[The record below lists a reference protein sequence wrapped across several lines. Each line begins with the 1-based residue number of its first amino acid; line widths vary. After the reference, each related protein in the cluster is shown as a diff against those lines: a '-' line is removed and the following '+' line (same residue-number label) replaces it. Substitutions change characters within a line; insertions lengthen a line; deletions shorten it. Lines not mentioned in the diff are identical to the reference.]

1 MSNYRCIWI
10 IIASVAMFNL
20 ISCKSESTDE
30 KIITV
35 NLSEVNKKRVV
46 NLSDWVLEP
55 EFIALDSSS
64 EDAYTEGGYCCLSD
78 NYIGKYGSSQVYKLY
93 DRRTG
98 KFLRNIGKAG
108 KNSGEYSNVYNSVID
123 EQNSRVYILSWNAK
137 ELLCHDLNT
146 GELIEARPLKHNVP
160 KGAFVIDP
168 ETGDLTVAAMP
179 FEGMNE
185 VVAWKQDK
193 EDNTLWEIPAGN
205 LSVIPDFS
213 NQINCFS
220 NTEDFDF
227 SISTW
232 GGRVDSLYLIKDGG
246 LKPIFTMN
254 FLKSNQKA
262 GTSLLPNH
270 TYTLLPEHIITSVSM
285 PVRRAGGYY
294 SYGKPVYV
302 VTERKT
308 EHSYVADFTDDILNR
323 KLEYLPFTQGYYMEV
338 FSAEDFMK
346 IGEAALSKG
355 KLSET
360 LKARISDIL
369 KTITLENNDIILLAP
384 LRSKFK

>member
-55 EFIALDSSS
+55 EFIALDSSC
-64 EDAYTEGGYCCLSD
+64 EEAYTEGGYCCVSD
-78 NYIGKYGSSQVYKLY
+78 NYIGMYGSSQIYKLY
-93 DRRTG
+93 DRKTG
-98 KFLRNIGKAG
+98 KFLRNIGKVG
-108 KNSGEYSNVYNSVID
+108 KNDGEYSNVYNSVID

-168 ETGDLTVAAMP
+168 ETGELTVAALP
-179 FEGMNE
+179 FEGENE
-185 VVAWKQDK
+185 TVVWKQDK
-193 EDNTLWEIPAGN
+193 EDNVLWEVPAGD
-205 LSVIPDFS
+205 LSLVPDYSHEIVGAF
-213 NQINCFS
+213 
-220 NTEDFDF
+220 NTEDFDL

-232 GGRVDSLYLIKDGG
+232 GGRVDSLYVVKDGF

-254 FLKSNQKA
+254 FLNGNQKA
-262 GTSLLPNH
+262 ASSVLPNH
-270 TYTLLPEHIITSVSM
+270 TYTLLPDHIITSVSM
-285 PVRRAGGYY
+285 PVRRASGYY
-294 SYGKPVYV
+294 SYGKPVFV
-302 VTERKT
+302 VTERET

-323 KLEYLPFTQGYYMEV
+323 KPEYLPFTQGYYIEV
-338 FSAEDFMK
+338 FSAEDFIK
-346 IGEAALSKG
+346 TGKAALSKG
-355 KLSET
+355 KLSGAS
-360 LKARISDIL
+360 KARISEIL
-369 KTITLENNDIILLAP
+369 KAITPESNDVILLAP
-384 LRSKFK
+384 LKR

>member
-123 EQNSRVYILSWNAK
+123 EQNTRVYILSWNAK

-160 KGAFVIDP
+160 KGTFVIDP
-168 ETGDLTVAAMP
+168 ETGNLTVAALP
-179 FEGMNE
+179 FEGENE
-185 VVAWKQDK
+185 TVVWKQDK

-213 NQINCFS
+213 NEIICFS
-220 NTEDFDF
+220 NTEYFDF

-232 GGRVDSLYLIKDGG
+232 GGRVDSLYVVKDGF

-254 FLKSNQKA
+254 FLNGNQKA
-262 GTSLLPNH
+262 ASSVLPNH
-270 TYTLLPEHIITSVSM
+270 TYTLLPDHIITSVSM
-285 PVRRAGGYY
+285 PVRRASGYY

-302 VTERKT
+302 VTERKA

-338 FSAEDFMK
+338 FSAEDFIK
-346 IGEAALSKG
+346 TGKAALSKG
-355 KLSET
+355 KLSGAS
-360 LKARISDIL
+360 KAKISEIL
-369 KTITLENNDIILLAP
+369 KTITPESNDVILLAP
-384 LRSKFK
+384 LKR

>member
-1 MSNYRCIWI
+1 MRYYRSIRVITACI
-10 IIASVAMFNL
+10 AVLTLF
-20 ISCKSESTDE
+20 SCKSEVSHN
-30 KIITV
+30 KVITV

-168 ETGDLTVAAMP
+168 ETGNLTVAALP
-179 FEGMNE
+179 FDGENE
-185 VVAWKQDK
+185 TVVWKQDK
-193 EDNTLWEIPAGN
+193 EDNVLWEVPAGD
-205 LSVIPDFS
+205 LSLVPDYSHEIVGAF
-213 NQINCFS
+213 

-232 GGRVDSLYLIKDGG
+232 GGRVDSLYVVKDGF

-254 FLKSNQKA
+254 FLNGNQKA
-262 GTSLLPNH
+262 ASSVLPNH
-270 TYTLLPEHIITSVSM
+270 TYTLLPDHIITSVSM
-285 PVRRAGGYY
+285 PVRRASGYY
-294 SYGKPVYV
+294 SYGKPVFV
-302 VTERKT
+302 VTERET
-308 EHSYVADFTDDILNR
+308 EHSYVADFTDDMLNR

-338 FSAEDFMK
+338 FSAEDFIK
-346 IGEAALSKG
+346 TGKAALSKG
-355 KLSET
+355 KLSGAS
-360 LKARISDIL
+360 KARISEIL
-369 KTITLENNDIILLAP
+369 KAITPESNDVILLAP
-384 LRSKFK
+384 LKR

>member
-168 ETGDLTVAAMP
+168 ETGNLTVAAIP
-179 FEGMNE
+179 FEGENE
-185 VVAWKQDK
+185 TVVWKQDK
-193 EDNTLWEIPAGN
+193 EDNVLWEVPAGD
-205 LSVIPDFS
+205 LSLVPDYSHEIVGAF
-213 NQINCFS
+213 

-232 GGRVDSLYLIKDGG
+232 GGRVDSLYVVKDGF

-254 FLKSNQKA
+254 FLNGNQKA
-262 GTSLLPNH
+262 ASSVLPNH
-270 TYTLLPEHIITSVSM
+270 TYTLLPDHIITSVSM
-285 PVRRAGGYY
+285 PVRRASGYY
-294 SYGKPVYV
+294 SYGKPVFV
-302 VTERKT
+302 VTERET
-308 EHSYVADFTDDILNR
+308 DHSYVADFTDDILGR
-323 KLEYLPFTQGYYMEV
+323 KLEYLPFTQGYYLGV
-338 FSAEDFMK
+338 FSAEDFIK
-346 IGEAALSKG
+346 TGKAALSKG
-355 KLSET
+355 KLSGAS
-360 LKARISDIL
+360 KARISEIL
-369 KTITLENNDIILLAP
+369 KTITPESNDVILLAP
-384 LRSKFK
+384 LKR

>member
-35 NLSEVNKKRVV
+35 NLSEVNKKQVV

-64 EDAYTEGGYCCLSD
+64 EDAYTEGGYCCISD

-98 KFLRNIGKAG
+98 KFLSNIGKAG

-123 EQNSRVYILSWNAK
+123 EQNSIVYILSWNAK

-168 ETGDLTVAAMP
+168 ETGNLTVAALP

-220 NTEDFDF
+220 NTEGFDF

-232 GGRVDSLYLIKDGG
+232 GGRVDSLYVVKDGF

-254 FLKSNQKA
+254 FLNGNQKA
-262 GTSLLPNH
+262 ASSVLPNH
-270 TYTLLPEHIITSVSM
+270 TYTLLPDHIITSVSM
-285 PVRRAGGYY
+285 PVRRASGYY

-323 KLEYLPFTQGYYMEV
+323 KQEYLPFTQGYYMEV
-338 FSAEDFMK
+338 FSAEDFIK
-346 IGEAALSKG
+346 TGKAALSKG
-355 KLSET
+355 KLSGAS
-360 LKARISDIL
+360 KARISEIL
-369 KTITLENNDIILLAP
+369 KAITPESNDVILLAP
-384 LRSKFK
+384 LKR

>member
-46 NLSDWVLEP
+46 NLSDWVSVP

-78 NYIGKYGSSQVYKLY
+78 NYIGMYGSSQIYKLY
-93 DRRTG
+93 DRKTG
-98 KFLRNIGKAG
+98 KFLRNIGKVG
-108 KNSGEYSNVYNSVID
+108 KNDGEYSNVYNSVID

-168 ETGDLTVAAMP
+168 ETGSLTVAALP
-179 FEGMNE
+179 FEGENE
-185 VVAWKQDK
+185 TVVWKQDK
-193 EDNTLWEIPAGN
+193 EDNVLWEVPAGD
-205 LSVIPDFS
+205 LSLVPDYSHEIVGAF
-213 NQINCFS
+213 

-232 GGRVDSLYLIKDGG
+232 GGRVDSLYVVKDGF

-254 FLKSNQKA
+254 FLNGNQKA
-262 GTSLLPNH
+262 ASSVLPNH
-270 TYTLLPEHIITSVSM
+270 TYTLLPDHIITSVSM
-285 PVRRAGGYY
+285 PVRRASGYY
-294 SYGKPVYV
+294 SYGKPVFV
-302 VTERKT
+302 VTERET
-308 EHSYVADFTDDILNR
+308 EHSYVADFTDDILGR

-338 FSAEDFMK
+338 FTAEDFIK
-346 IGEAALSKG
+346 IGKLALSEG
-355 KLSET
+355 KLSGAS
-360 LKARISDIL
+360 KARISEIL
-369 KTITLENNDIILLAP
+369 KAITPESNDVILLAP
-384 LRSKFK
+384 LKR

>member
-10 IIASVAMFNL
+10 IIASVAMLNL

-78 NYIGKYGSSQVYKLY
+78 NYIGMYGSSQIYKLY
-93 DRRTG
+93 DRKTG
-98 KFLRNIGKAG
+98 KFLRNIGKVG
-108 KNSGEYSNVYNSVID
+108 KNEGEYSNVYNSVID

-146 GELIEARPLKHNVP
+146 GELIEARSLKHNVP

-168 ETGDLTVAAMP
+168 ETGNLTVAALP
-179 FEGMNE
+179 FEGENE
-185 VVAWKQDK
+185 TVVWKQDK
-193 EDNTLWEIPAGN
+193 EDNVLWEVPAGD
-205 LSVIPDFS
+205 LSIVPDYSHEIVGAF
-213 NQINCFS
+213 
-220 NTEDFDF
+220 NTENFDF

-232 GGRVDSLYLIKDGG
+232 GGRVDSLYVVKDGF

-254 FLKSNQKA
+254 FLKDNQKA
-262 GTSLLPNH
+262 ATSRLPNH
-270 TYTLLPEHIITSVSM
+270 TYILLPDHIITSVSM
-285 PVRRAGGYY
+285 PVRRASGYY
-294 SYGKPVYV
+294 SYGKPVFV
-302 VTERKT
+302 VTERET

-323 KLEYLPFTQGYYMEV
+323 KLEYLPFTQGYHMEV
-338 FSAEDFMK
+338 FSAEDFIK
-346 IGEAALSKG
+346 TGKAALSKG
-355 KLSET
+355 KLSGAS
-360 LKARISDIL
+360 KARISEIL
-369 KTITLENNDIILLAP
+369 KAITPESNDVILLAP
-384 LRSKFK
+384 LKR

>member
-1 MSNYRCIWI
+1 MSNYRGIWI

-64 EDAYTEGGYCCLSD
+64 EDAYTEGGYCCISD

-98 KFLRNIGKAG
+98 KFLRNIGKTG

-168 ETGDLTVAAMP
+168 ETGNLTVAALP
-179 FEGMNE
+179 FEGENE
-185 VVAWKQDK
+185 TVVWKQDK
-193 EDNTLWEIPAGN
+193 EDNVLWEVPAGD
-205 LSVIPDFS
+205 LSLVGDYSHEIVGAF
-213 NQINCFS
+213 

-232 GGRVDSLYLIKDGG
+232 GGRVDSLYVVKDGF
-246 LKPIFTMN
+246 LKPLFTMN
-254 FLKSNQKA
+254 FLKGNQKA
-262 GTSLLPNH
+262 ASSVLPNH
-270 TYTLLPEHIITSVSM
+270 TYTLLPDHIITSVSM
-285 PVRRAGGYY
+285 PVRRASGYY
-294 SYGKPVYV
+294 SYGKPVFV
-302 VTERKT
+302 VTERET
-308 EHSYVADFTDDILNR
+308 EHSYVADFTDDILGR
-323 KLEYLPFTQGYYMEV
+323 KLEYLPFTQGYYLGV
-338 FSAEDFMK
+338 FSAEDFIK
-346 IGEAALSKG
+346 TGKAALSKG
-355 KLSET
+355 KLSGAS
-360 LKARISDIL
+360 KARISEIL
-369 KTITLENNDIILLAP
+369 KTITPESNDVILLAP
-384 LRSKFK
+384 LKR

>member
-46 NLSDWVLEP
+46 NLSDWVSVP

-78 NYIGKYGSSQVYKLY
+78 NYIGMYGSSQIYKLY
-93 DRRTG
+93 DRKTG
-98 KFLRNIGKAG
+98 KFLRNIGKVG
-108 KNSGEYSNVYNSVID
+108 KNDGEYSNVYNSVID
-123 EQNSRVYILSWNAK
+123 EQNSRVYILSWNAQ

-168 ETGDLTVAAMP
+168 ETGSLTVAALP
-179 FEGMNE
+179 FEGENE
-185 VVAWKQDK
+185 TVVWKQDK
-193 EDNTLWEIPAGN
+193 EDNVLWEVPAGD
-205 LSVIPDFS
+205 LSLVPDYSHEIVGAF
-213 NQINCFS
+213 

-232 GGRVDSLYLIKDGG
+232 GGRVDSLYVVKDGF
-246 LKPIFTMN
+246 LKPIFAMN
-254 FLKSNQKA
+254 FLNGNQKA
-262 GTSLLPNH
+262 ASSVLPNH
-270 TYTLLPEHIITSVSM
+270 TYTLLPDHIITSVSM
-285 PVRRAGGYY
+285 PVRRASGYY
-294 SYGKPVYV
+294 SYGKPVFV
-302 VTERKT
+302 VTERET
-308 EHSYVADFTDDILNR
+308 EHSYVADFTDDILGR

-338 FSAEDFMK
+338 FTAEDFIK
-346 IGEAALSKG
+346 IGKLALSEG
-355 KLSET
+355 KLSGAS
-360 LKARISDIL
+360 KARISEIL
-369 KTITLENNDIILLAP
+369 KAITPESNDVILLAP
-384 LRSKFK
+384 LKR

>member
-55 EFIALDSSS
+55 EFIALDSSC
-64 EDAYTEGGYCCLSD
+64 EDAYTEGGYCCVSD
-78 NYIGKYGSSQVYKLY
+78 NYIGMYGSSQIYKLY

-98 KFLRNIGKAG
+98 KFLRNIGKVG
-108 KNSGEYSNVYNSVID
+108 KNDGEYSNVYNSVID
-123 EQNSRVYILSWNAK
+123 EQNSRVYILSWNAQ

-168 ETGDLTVAAMP
+168 ETGNLTVAALP
-179 FEGMNE
+179 FEGENE
-185 VVAWKQDK
+185 TVVWKQDK
-193 EDNTLWEIPAGN
+193 EDNVLWEVPAGD
-205 LSVIPDFS
+205 LSLVPDYSHEIVGAF
-213 NQINCFS
+213 

-232 GGRVDSLYLIKDGG
+232 GGRVDSLYVVKDGF

-254 FLKSNQKA
+254 FLNGNQKA
-262 GTSLLPNH
+262 ASSVLPNH
-270 TYTLLPEHIITSVSM
+270 TYTLLPDHIITSVSM
-285 PVRRAGGYY
+285 PVRRASGYY
-294 SYGKPVYV
+294 SYGKPVFV
-302 VTERKT
+302 VTERET

-323 KLEYLPFTQGYYMEV
+323 KPEYLPFTQGYYMEV
-338 FSAEDFMK
+338 FSAEDFIK
-346 IGEAALSKG
+346 TGKAALSKG
-355 KLSET
+355 KLSGAS
-360 LKARISDIL
+360 KARISAIL
-369 KTITLENNDIILLAP
+369 KTITPESNDIILLAP
-384 LRSKFK
+384 LKR

>member
-46 NLSDWVLEP
+46 NLSDWVSVP

-93 DRRTG
+93 DRKTG
-98 KFLRNIGKAG
+98 KFLRNIGKVG
-108 KNSGEYSNVYNSVID
+108 KNDGEYSNVYNSVID
-123 EQNSRVYILSWNAK
+123 EQNSRVYILSWNAQ

-168 ETGDLTVAAMP
+168 ETGNLTVAALP
-179 FEGMNE
+179 FEGENE
-185 VVAWKQDK
+185 TVVWKQDK
-193 EDNTLWEIPAGN
+193 EDNVLWEVPAGD
-205 LSVIPDFS
+205 LSLVPDYSHEIVGAF
-213 NQINCFS
+213 

-232 GGRVDSLYLIKDGG
+232 GGRVDSLYVVKDGF

-254 FLKSNQKA
+254 FLNGNQKA
-262 GTSLLPNH
+262 ASSVLPNH
-270 TYTLLPEHIITSVSM
+270 TYTLLPDHIITSVSM
-285 PVRRAGGYY
+285 PVRRASGYY

-323 KLEYLPFTQGYYMEV
+323 KPEYLPFTQGYYMEV
-338 FSAEDFMK
+338 FSAEDFIK
-346 IGEAALSKG
+346 TGKAALSKG
-355 KLSET
+355 KLSGAS
-360 LKARISDIL
+360 KARISEIL
-369 KTITLENNDIILLAP
+369 KAITPESNDVILLAP
-384 LRSKFK
+384 LKR

>member
-55 EFIALDSSS
+55 EFIALDSSC
-64 EDAYTEGGYCCLSD
+64 EEAYTEGGYCCVSD
-78 NYIGKYGSSQVYKLY
+78 NYIGMYGSSQIYKLY
-93 DRRTG
+93 DRKTG
-98 KFLRNIGKAG
+98 KFLRNIGKVG
-108 KNSGEYSNVYNSVID
+108 KNDGEYSNVYNSVID
-123 EQNSRVYILSWNAK
+123 EQNSRVYIISWNAK

-146 GELIEARPLKHNVP
+146 GELIEARPLKHNLP

-168 ETGDLTVAAMP
+168 ETGNLTVAALP
-179 FEGMNE
+179 FEGENE
-185 VVAWKQDK
+185 TVVWKQDK
-193 EDNTLWEIPAGN
+193 EDNVLWEVPAGG
-205 LSVIPDFS
+205 LSLVPDYSHEIVGAF
-213 NQINCFS
+213 

-232 GGRVDSLYLIKDGG
+232 GGRVDSLYVVKDGF

-254 FLKSNQKA
+254 FLNGNQKA
-262 GTSLLPNH
+262 ASSVLPNH
-270 TYTLLPEHIITSVSM
+270 TYTLLPDHIITSVSM
-285 PVRRAGGYY
+285 PVRRASGYY
-294 SYGKPVYV
+294 SYGKPVFV
-302 VTERKT
+302 VTERET

-323 KLEYLPFTQGYYMEV
+323 KPEYLPFTQGYYMEV

-346 IGEAALSKG
+346 IGKAALPKG
-355 KLSET
+355 KLSGAS
-360 LKARISDIL
+360 KARISEIL
-369 KTITLENNDIILLAP
+369 KAITPESNDVILLAP
-384 LRSKFK
+384 LKR

>member
-64 EDAYTEGGYCCLSD
+64 EDAYTEGGNCCVSD
-78 NYIGKYGSSQVYKLY
+78 NYIGLYGSSQVYKLY

-98 KFLRNIGKAG
+98 KYLRNIGRIG
-108 KNSGEYSNVYNSVID
+108 KNSGEYTNVYCSEID
-123 EQNSRVYILSWNAK
+123 EENSMVYILPWTAK

-168 ETGDLTVAAMP
+168 ETGNLTVAALP
-179 FEGMNE
+179 FEGENE
-185 VVAWKQDK
+185 TVVWKQDK
-193 EDNTLWEIPAGN
+193 EDNVLWEVPAGD
-205 LSVIPDFS
+205 LSLVPDYSHEIVGAF
-213 NQINCFS
+213 

-232 GGRVDSLYLIKDGG
+232 GGRVDSLYVVKDGF

-254 FLKSNQKA
+254 FLNGNQKA
-262 GTSLLPNH
+262 ASSVLPNH
-270 TYTLLPEHIITSVSM
+270 TYTLLPDHIITSVSM
-285 PVRRAGGYY
+285 PVRRASGYY
-294 SYGKPVYV
+294 SYGKPVFV
-302 VTERKT
+302 VTERET

-323 KLEYLPFTQGYYMEV
+323 KPEYLPFTQGYYMEV
-338 FSAEDFMK
+338 FSAENFIK
-346 IGEAALSKG
+346 TGKAALSKG
-355 KLSET
+355 KLSGAS
-360 LKARISDIL
+360 KARITEIL
-369 KTITLENNDIILLAP
+369 KAITPESNDVILLAA
-384 LRSKFK
+384 LKR

>member
-55 EFIALDSSS
+55 EFIALDSSC
-64 EDAYTEGGYCCLSD
+64 EDAYTEGGYCCVSD
-78 NYIGKYGSSQVYKLY
+78 NYIGMYGSSQIYKLY

-98 KFLRNIGKAG
+98 KFLRNIGKVG
-108 KNSGEYSNVYNSVID
+108 KNDGEYSNVYNSVID
-123 EQNSRVYILSWNAK
+123 EQNSRVYILSWNAQ

-168 ETGDLTVAAMP
+168 ETGSLTVAALP
-179 FEGMNE
+179 FEGENE
-185 VVAWKQDK
+185 TVVWKQDK
-193 EDNTLWEIPAGN
+193 EDNVLWEVPAGD
-205 LSVIPDFS
+205 LSLVPDYSHEIVGAF
-213 NQINCFS
+213 

-232 GGRVDSLYLIKDGG
+232 GGRVDSLYVVKDGF

-254 FLKSNQKA
+254 FLNGNQKA
-262 GTSLLPNH
+262 ASSVLPNH
-270 TYTLLPEHIITSVSM
+270 TYTLLPDHIITSVSM
-285 PVRRAGGYY
+285 PVRRASGYY
-294 SYGKPVYV
+294 SYGKPVFV
-302 VTERKT
+302 VTERET

-323 KLEYLPFTQGYYMEV
+323 KPEYLPFTQGYYMEV
-338 FSAEDFMK
+338 FSAEDFIK
-346 IGEAALSKG
+346 TGKAALSKG
-355 KLSET
+355 KLSGAS
-360 LKARISDIL
+360 KARISEIL
-369 KTITLENNDIILLAP
+369 KAITPESNDVILLAP
-384 LRSKFK
+384 LKR

>member
-1 MSNYRCIWI
+1 MSNYRGIWI

-64 EDAYTEGGYCCLSD
+64 EDAYTEGGYCCISD

-98 KFLRNIGKAG
+98 KFLSNIGKAG

-168 ETGDLTVAAMP
+168 ETGSLTVAALP
-179 FEGMNE
+179 FEGENE
-185 VVAWKQDK
+185 TVVWKQDK
-193 EDNTLWEIPAGN
+193 EDNVLWEVPAGN
-205 LSVIPDFS
+205 LSIVPDYSHEIVGAF
-213 NQINCFS
+213 
-220 NTEDFDF
+220 NTENFDF

-232 GGRVDSLYLIKDGG
+232 GGRVDSLYVVKDGF

-254 FLKSNQKA
+254 FLKDNQKA
-262 GTSLLPNH
+262 ATSRLPNH
-270 TYTLLPEHIITSVSM
+270 TYILLPDHIITSVSM
-285 PVRRAGGYY
+285 PVRRASGYY
-294 SYGKPVYV
+294 SYGKPVFV
-302 VTERKT
+302 VTERET

-323 KLEYLPFTQGYYMEV
+323 KLEYLPFTQGYHMEV

-346 IGEAALSKG
+346 IGKAALSKG

-360 LKARISDIL
+360 SKARISDIL
-369 KTITLENNDIILLAP
+369 KAITPESNDVILLAP
-384 LRSKFK
+384 LKR

>member
-55 EFIALDSSS
+55 EFIALDSSC
-64 EDAYTEGGYCCLSD
+64 EDAYTEGGYCCVSD
-78 NYIGKYGSSQVYKLY
+78 NYIGMYGSSQIYKLY

-98 KFLRNIGKAG
+98 KFLRNIGKVG
-108 KNSGEYSNVYNSVID
+108 KNDGEYSNVYNSVID
-123 EQNSRVYILSWNAK
+123 EQNSRVYILSWNAQ

-168 ETGDLTVAAMP
+168 ETGNLTVAALP
-179 FEGMNE
+179 FEGENE
-185 VVAWKQDK
+185 TVVWKQDK
-193 EDNTLWEIPAGN
+193 EDNVLWEVPAGD
-205 LSVIPDFS
+205 LSLVPDYSHEIVGAF
-213 NQINCFS
+213 

-232 GGRVDSLYLIKDGG
+232 GGRVDSLYVVKDGF

-254 FLKSNQKA
+254 CLNGNQKA
-262 GTSLLPNH
+262 ASSVLPNH
-270 TYTLLPEHIITSVSM
+270 TYTLLPDHIITSVSM
-285 PVRRAGGYY
+285 PVRRASGYY
-294 SYGKPVYV
+294 SYGKPVFV
-302 VTERKT
+302 VTERET

-323 KLEYLPFTQGYYMEV
+323 KPEYLPFTQGYYMEV
-338 FSAEDFMK
+338 FSAEDFIK
-346 IGEAALSKG
+346 TGKAALSKG
-355 KLSET
+355 KLSGAS
-360 LKARISDIL
+360 KARISEIL
-369 KTITLENNDIILLAP
+369 KAITPESNDVILLAP
-384 LRSKFK
+384 LKR

>member
-64 EDAYTEGGYCCLSD
+64 EDAYTEGGYCCISD
-78 NYIGKYGSSQVYKLY
+78 NYIGKYGSGQVYKLY

-108 KNSGEYSNVYNSVID
+108 KNSWEYSNVYNSVID

-160 KGAFVIDP
+160 KGAFVINP
-168 ETGDLTVAAMP
+168 ETGNLTVAALP
-179 FEGMNE
+179 FEGENE
-185 VVAWKQDK
+185 TVVWKQDK
-193 EDNTLWEIPAGN
+193 EDNVLWKVPAGD
-205 LSVIPDFS
+205 LSLVGDYSHEIVGAF
-213 NQINCFS
+213 

-232 GGRVDSLYLIKDGG
+232 GGRVDSLYVVKDGF

-254 FLKSNQKA
+254 FLNGNQKA
-262 GTSLLPNH
+262 ASSVLPNH
-270 TYTLLPEHIITSVSM
+270 TYTLLPDHIITSVSM
-285 PVRRAGGYY
+285 PVRRASGYY
-294 SYGKPVYV
+294 SYGKPVFV
-302 VTERKT
+302 VTERET
-308 EHSYVADFTDDILNR
+308 EHSYVADFTDDILGR
-323 KLEYLPFTQGYYMEV
+323 KLEYLPFTQGYYLGV
-338 FSAEDFMK
+338 FSAEDFIK
-346 IGEAALSKG
+346 TGKAALSKG
-355 KLSET
+355 KLSGAS
-360 LKARISDIL
+360 KARISEIL
-369 KTITLENNDIILLAP
+369 KTITPESNDVILLAP
-384 LRSKFK
+384 LKR

>member
-55 EFIALDSSS
+55 EFIALDSSC

-98 KFLRNIGKAG
+98 KFLRNIGKVG
-108 KNSGEYSNVYNSVID
+108 KNDGEYSNVYNSVID

-168 ETGDLTVAAMP
+168 ETGNLTVAALP
-179 FEGMNE
+179 FEGGNE
-185 VVAWKQDK
+185 TVVWKQDK
-193 EDNTLWEIPAGN
+193 EDNVLWEVPAGD
-205 LSVIPDFS
+205 LSLVRDYSHEIVGAF
-213 NQINCFS
+213 

-232 GGRVDSLYLIKDGG
+232 GGRVDSLYVVKDGF

-254 FLKSNQKA
+254 FLKGNQKA
-262 GTSLLPNH
+262 TSSVLPNH
-270 TYTLLPEHIITSVSM
+270 TYTLLPDHIITSVSM
-285 PVRRAGGYY
+285 PVRRASGYY

-338 FSAEDFMK
+338 FSAEDFIK
-346 IGEAALSKG
+346 TGKAALSKG
-355 KLSET
+355 KLSGAS
-360 LKARISDIL
+360 KARISEIL
-369 KTITLENNDIILLAP
+369 KNITPESNDVIILAP
-384 LRSKFK
+384 LKR

>member
-10 IIASVAMFNL
+10 IIASVAMLNL

-78 NYIGKYGSSQVYKLY
+78 NYIGMYGSSQIYKLY
-93 DRRTG
+93 DRKTG
-98 KFLRNIGKAG
+98 KFLRNIGKVG
-108 KNSGEYSNVYNSVID
+108 KNEGEYSNVYNSVID

-146 GELIEARPLKHNVP
+146 GELIEARSLKHNVP

-168 ETGDLTVAAMP
+168 ETGNLTVAALP
-179 FEGMNE
+179 FEGENE
-185 VVAWKQDK
+185 TVVWKQDK
-193 EDNTLWEIPAGN
+193 EDNVLWEVPAGD
-205 LSVIPDFS
+205 LSIVPDYSHEIVGAF
-213 NQINCFS
+213 
-220 NTEDFDF
+220 NTENFDF

-232 GGRVDSLYLIKDGG
+232 GGRVDSLYVVKDGF

-254 FLKSNQKA
+254 FLKDNQKA
-262 GTSLLPNH
+262 ATSILPNH
-270 TYTLLPEHIITSVSM
+270 TYILLSDHIITSVSM
-285 PVRRAGGYY
+285 PVRRASGYY
-294 SYGKPVYV
+294 SYSKPVYV
-302 VTERKT
+302 VTERGM
-308 EHSYVADFTDDILNR
+308 EHSYVAEFTDDILNR
-323 KLEYLPFTQGYYMEV
+323 KLEYLPFTQGYYKEV

-346 IGEAALSKG
+346 TGKAALSKG

-360 LKARISDIL
+360 SKARISDIL
-369 KTITLENNDIILLAP
+369 KAITPESNDVILLAP
-384 LRSKFK
+384 LKR

>member
-46 NLSDWVLEP
+46 NLSDWVSVT

-78 NYIGKYGSSQVYKLY
+78 NYIGMYGSSQIYKLY
-93 DRRTG
+93 DRKTG
-98 KFLRNIGKAG
+98 KFLRNIGKVG
-108 KNSGEYSNVYNSVID
+108 KNDGEYSNVYNSVID
-123 EQNSRVYILSWNAK
+123 EQNSRVYILSWNAQ

-168 ETGDLTVAAMP
+168 ETGNLTVAALP
-179 FEGMNE
+179 FEGENE
-185 VVAWKQDK
+185 TVVWKQDK
-193 EDNTLWEIPAGN
+193 EDNVLWEVPAGE
-205 LSVIPDFS
+205 LSLVPDYSHEIVGAF
-213 NQINCFS
+213 

-232 GGRVDSLYLIKDGG
+232 GGRVDSLYVVKDGF

-254 FLKSNQKA
+254 FLNGNQKA
-262 GTSLLPNH
+262 ASSVLPNH
-270 TYTLLPEHIITSVSM
+270 TYTLLPDHIITSVSM
-285 PVRRAGGYY
+285 PVRRASGYY
-294 SYGKPVYV
+294 SYGKPVFV
-302 VTERKT
+302 VTERET
-308 EHSYVADFTDDILNR
+308 EHSYVADFTDDILGR

-338 FSAEDFMK
+338 FTAEDFIK
-346 IGEAALSKG
+346 IGKLALSEG
-355 KLSET
+355 KLSGAS
-360 LKARISDIL
+360 KARISAIL
-369 KTITLENNDIILLAP
+369 KTITPESNDIIL
-384 LRSKFK
+384 FFT

>member
-46 NLSDWVLEP
+46 NLSDWVFEP
-55 EFIALDSSS
+55 EFIALDSSC
-64 EDAYTEGGYCCLSD
+64 EEAYTEGGYCCVSD
-78 NYIGKYGSSQVYKLY
+78 NYIGMYGSSQIYKLY
-93 DRRTG
+93 DRKTG
-98 KFLRNIGKAG
+98 KFLRNIGKVG
-108 KNSGEYSNVYNSVID
+108 KNDGEYSNVYNSVID

-168 ETGDLTVAAMP
+168 ETGNLTVAALP
-179 FEGMNE
+179 FEGENE
-185 VVAWKQDK
+185 TVVWKQDK
-193 EDNTLWEIPAGN
+193 EDNVLWEVPAGD
-205 LSVIPDFS
+205 LSLAHDYSHEIVGAF
-213 NQINCFS
+213 

-232 GGRVDSLYLIKDGG
+232 GGRVDSLYVVKDGF

-254 FLKSNQKA
+254 FLNGNQKA
-262 GTSLLPNH
+262 ASSVLPNH
-270 TYTLLPEHIITSVSM
+270 TYTLLPDHIITSVSM
-285 PVRRAGGYY
+285 PVRRASGYY
-294 SYGKPVYV
+294 SYGKPVFV
-302 VTERKT
+302 VTERET

-338 FSAEDFMK
+338 FSAEDFIK
-346 IGEAALSKG
+346 TGKAALSKG
-355 KLSET
+355 KLSGAS
-360 LKARISDIL
+360 KARISEIL
-369 KTITLENNDIILLAP
+369 KAITPESNDVILLAP
-384 LRSKFK
+384 LKR